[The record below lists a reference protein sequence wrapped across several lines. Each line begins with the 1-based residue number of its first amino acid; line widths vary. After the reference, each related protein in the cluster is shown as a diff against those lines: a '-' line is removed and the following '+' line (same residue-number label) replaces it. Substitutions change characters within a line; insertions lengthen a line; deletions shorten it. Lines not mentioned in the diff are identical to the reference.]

1 MTTSGAKSRRDRMII
16 AIVVVVALYA
26 LAAFLWFTGR
36 GDAWSRARKA
46 YDKEVAT
53 FEREKALIRD
63 RDLWEERAETKRLRM
78 PLVDEDEMPATRW
91 ERIIEGL
98 AEKYHVSVGKGLKAS
113 QVEEDHGGVWEMPV
127 EVKYDNTSLQ
137 RLVEFLYAV
146 NKAEDAMMDVREIEI
161 AVRGRNVG
169 ALNGKLV
176 LTCAYLKG
184 EAPEA
189 DEAKKTK

>member
-78 PLVDEDEMPATRW
+78 PLVGEDEMPATRW
-91 ERIIEGL
+91 ERIIENL

-127 EVKYDNTSLQ
+127 EVKYDNTSLL
-137 RLVEFLYAV
+137 RLVEFLYALNNV
-146 NKAEDAMMDVREIEI
+146 EDAMVDVREIDI
-161 AVRGRNVG
+161 NADRGKNAG
-169 ALNGKLV
+169 ALHGKII

-184 EAPEA
+184 QEPAEGNS
-189 DEAKKTK
+189 K

>member
-1 MTTSGAKSRRDRMII
+1 MTTSGAKSCRDRMII

-91 ERIIEGL
+91 ERIIENL

-184 EAPEA
+184 EAPEE

>member
-16 AIVVVVALYA
+16 ASVVVVALYA

-78 PLVDEDEMPATRW
+78 PLVGEDEMPATRW